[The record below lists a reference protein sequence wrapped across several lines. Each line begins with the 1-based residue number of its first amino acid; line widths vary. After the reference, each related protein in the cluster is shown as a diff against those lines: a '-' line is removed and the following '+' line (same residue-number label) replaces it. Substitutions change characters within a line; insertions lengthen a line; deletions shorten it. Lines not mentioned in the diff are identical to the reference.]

1 MIKNLPESHGEN
13 IDRKVN
19 DLFKEGLKLRDI
31 NVVSAERKTWNNP
44 EGQSENGP
52 RRKYPDIIIVKLSSK
67 GDSDKV
73 LKSKANVRKS
83 ATYKEVFV
91 EPERSRDE
99 RIHLANMRL
108 LAQTVGKDKF
118 DLKGT
123 RFCEEKG

>member
-1 MIKNLPESHGEN
+1 M
-13 IDRKVN
+13 VN

-44 EGQSENGP
+44 EGQSENIP

-99 RIHLANMRL
+99 RIHLANMRPTFACTAETPTGL
-108 LAQTVGKDKF
+108 IPPSLSVTIIFTAIKSLKDLF
-118 DLKGT
+118 RL
-123 RFCEEKG
+123 